1 MDIEEAKE
9 WLRGD
14 RSMANFFRSLDVT
27 PQAREA
33 YLAVADAAMT
43 QQAYWMVK
51 AEQEGLIDP

>member
-1 MDIEEAKE
+1 MNIKEAKE

-14 RSMANFFRSLDVT
+14 RSMANFFRSLEV
-27 PQAREA
+27 PLQEREA

-51 AEQEGLIDP
+51 AEQDGLIDP